1 MKLLSLI
8 LLGLLFINT
17 ALADSI
23 DFYMDQTKVKS
34 FESSEF
40 QKGELNINDQ
50 KINSEKAE
58 IYNPY
63 RKYTK
68 TYQGYD
74 FIALLDNVYGPSWR
88 EARTIRF
95 VDSEGYFHNALVKN
109 LLKGAKDFP
118 GYLAY
123 KEADKNG
130 FTEFKAAGKNIN
142 PGPFYLVWKKF
153 ETRSIANFSD
163 DLKWTSQLKS
173 VHVIK

>member
-1 MKLLSLI
+1 MTFLSLI
-8 LLGLLFINT
+8 LLSAFSLNT

-23 DFYMDQTKVKS
+23 DFYRDQTIIKS
-34 FESSEF
+34 FESIEF
-40 QKGELNINDQ
+40 QKGELIVNQ
-50 KINSEKAE
+50 KTINSEKSE

-74 FIALLDNVYGPSWR
+74 FIALLDQVYGPSWR

-95 VDSEGYFHNALVKN
+95 VDQEGYFHSALVKN
-109 LLKGAKDFP
+109 LLKSAKDFP

-123 KEADKNG
+123 KEADQNG
-130 FTEFKAAGKNIN
+130 FTEFKAAGKTIN

-153 ETRSIANFSD
+153 ETRTIANYSD
-163 DLKWTSQLKS
+163 DLKWTSKLKS
-173 VHVIK
+173 VYILK

>member
-1 MKLLSLI
+1 MKFFSLIMLGLLSLNAVCAQTI
-8 LLGLLFINT
+8 E
-17 ALADSI
+17 
-23 DFYMDQTKVKS
+23 FYLDQAQVKS
-34 FESSEF
+34 FEASEF
-40 QKGELNINDQ
+40 KKGEIKVND
-50 KINSEKAE
+50 KTINSEKSE

-74 FIALLDNVYGPSWR
+74 FIALLDQVYGQQWR

-95 VDSEGYFHNALVKN
+95 VDQDGYFHNASVKN
-109 LLKGAKDFP
+109 LLKSSKDFP

-123 KEADKNG
+123 SEADKDG
-130 FTEFKAAGKNIN
+130 FTEFKAAGKTIN

-153 ETRSIANFSD
+153 ETRSIANYSD

-173 VHVIK
+173 IHVIK

>member
-1 MKLLSLI
+1 MKYFSLIMLGLLSL
-8 LLGLLFINT
+8 NT
-17 ALADSI
+17 VLADTI
-23 DFYMDQTKVKS
+23 DFYQEQTKIKS
-34 FESSEF
+34 FDSSEF
-40 QKGELNINDQ
+40 QRGELVVND
-50 KINSEKAE
+50 KTITAEKTE

-74 FIALLDNVYGPSWR
+74 FIALLDQVYGPSWR

-95 VDSEGYFHNALVKN
+95 VDQDGYFHNALVKN
-109 LLKGAKDFP
+109 LVKGSKDYP

-123 KEADKNG
+123 KEIDKNG
-130 FTEFKAAGKNIN
+130 FTEFKAAGKTIN

-153 ETRSIANFSD
+153 ETRTIANYSD

-173 VHVIK
+173 VYIIK